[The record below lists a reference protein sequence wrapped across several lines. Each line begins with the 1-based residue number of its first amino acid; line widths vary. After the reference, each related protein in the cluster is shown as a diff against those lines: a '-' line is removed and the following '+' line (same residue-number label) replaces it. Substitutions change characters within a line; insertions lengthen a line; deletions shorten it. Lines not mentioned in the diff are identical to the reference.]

1 MPPSAPT
8 WPTGRSPDP
17 PFDVHPTDHSDESRP
32 MAVHRTYLFAPGNH
46 PRRVEKAF
54 QLAADAVILDLED
67 AVAVAEKEATR
78 DLVVEALKSPNR
90 GGKAGYVR
98 VNAWDT
104 DFCFRDIPAVVGPWL
119 TGIVLPKVED
129 PAQLIAADWM
139 LANLEREQ
147 GLARGTVDLLPII
160 ETGKGVANLNAIAG
174 AKTRVKRLSFGA
186 GDYTKDMRM
195 RWTLPE
201 AEIDH
206 ARAEVVLASRNAGL
220 EPPIDTVWIHIKDID
235 GLTRSAERVRDMG
248 FQGKLCI
255 HPDQIGPVNAVFTPT
270 AAEVDFAEKVV
281 AAFDAAEK
289 QGLASIQ
296 LDGYFIDYPIV
307 DQARRTLELWQAIQ
321 GH

>member
-1 MPPSAPT
+1 
-8 WPTGRSPDP
+8 
-17 PFDVHPTDHSDESRP
+17 

-78 DLVVEALKSPNR
+78 ALVVDALKSPNR

-139 LANLEREQ
+139 LSNLEREQ
-147 GLARGTVDLLPII
+147 GMTRGSVDLLPII

-174 AKTRVKRLSFGA
+174 ARTRVKRLSFGA

-220 EPPIDTVWIHIKDID
+220 EPPLDTVWIHIKDTE

-270 AAEVDFAEKVV
+270 ESEVAFAEKVV
-281 AAFDAAEK
+281 AAFDTAEK

-307 DQARRTLELWQAIQ
+307 DQARRTLDLWRAVQ
-321 GH
+321 GG